1 VQIVA
6 AALLTIREADRGVGA
21 ILTRQVALQGS
32 ADLGGTSPFGPSE
45 IPTPSPESTLNVE
58 ISNNNSTFE
67 DLQPS
72 PLSSYCVQI
81 MTLGAGDSFR
91 ARLALLRKAKNLTQ
105 QELEKRIGKLE
116 TEGGYISR
124 IETGGIETPPFEVMD
139 QIAHELDVEAVELFF
154 SEGLDENAD
163 QLRKSI
169 SRVLASQDAAQLRK
183 IYRLILVSLEKYSK

>member
-1 VQIVA
+1 
-6 AALLTIREADRGVGA
+6 
-21 ILTRQVALQGS
+21 
-32 ADLGGTSPFGPSE
+32 
-45 IPTPSPESTLNVE
+45 
-58 ISNNNSTFE
+58 
-67 DLQPS
+67 
-72 PLSSYCVQI
+72 

-124 IETGGIETPPFEVMD
+124 IETGSIETPPFEVMD
-139 QIAHELDVEAVELFF
+139 QITHELDVAAVELFF

-163 QLRKSI
+163 QLRESI
-169 SRVLASQDAAQLRK
+169 SRVLASQDAVQLRK